1 MLAKSIKEEEK
12 NIELFEF
19 VKKSMIWLDNSEK
32 FSNFHIQFLVKLLS
46 FLGISPEKTDKI
58 MNGFNMID
66 GVFCEYDQSEF
77 CINVVLVYYFKSF
90 LGTEFDD
97 VVGEVNT
104 SNKRKELIEFL
115 IKYIQIHLPD
125 FKRPKSLN
133 ILY

>member
-1 MLAKSIKEEEK
+1 
-12 NIELFEF
+12 
-19 VKKSMIWLDNSEK
+19 
-32 FSNFHIQFLVKLLS
+32 
-46 FLGISPEKTDKI
+46 

-77 CINVVLVYYFKSF
+77 CIHGELVDYFKSF

-97 VVGEVNT
+97 SVAEVNT

-115 IKYIQIHLPD
+115 IKYMQIHLPD

-133 ILY
+133 ILYELFQ

>member
-1 MLAKSIKEEEK
+1 
-12 NIELFEF
+12 
-19 VKKSMIWLDNSEK
+19 
-32 FSNFHIQFLVKLLS
+32 
-46 FLGISPEKTDKI
+46 

-77 CINVVLVYYFKSF
+77 CINGELVVYFKSF

-97 VVGEVNT
+97 NVAEVNT

-115 IKYIQIHLPD
+115 IKYMQIHLPD

-133 ILY
+133 ILYELFQ